1 MILITRR
8 GSRIL
13 ENCSG
18 QCLPNF
24 LHKGVTDAVLC
35 REENSSAKRQKLKS
49 SCIGAANSSEQ
60 GLIDNLGGFPVCGGR
75 DLAGMEPMNFSSS
88 PTEGGER
95 FRVVKLVGV
104 DVSKAITTTTVVTL
118 AQHHEGRTITIAI
131 TMTATKVTCHHF
143 VIHYFIV
150 ISLLPLSTTFI
161 SAAYQLFVFSARSV
175 LSRS

>member
-1 MILITRR
+1 
-8 GSRIL
+8 
-13 ENCSG
+13 
-18 QCLPNF
+18 
-24 LHKGVTDAVLC
+24 VTDAVLC

-60 GLIDNLGGFPVCGGR
+60 GLIDNLGGFPDVCGGR
-75 DLAGMEPMNFSSS
+75 DLAGMEPMDFSSS

-104 DVSKAITTTTVVTL
+104 DVSKVITTTTVVTL